1 MASPNWV
8 DAVYDGGLN
17 FFTAGTATRV
27 IVCGTE
33 PTNYTQAATTYKLA
47 EYTLVGGDF
56 TKAAGDVSGRKVI
69 LGAKSGAVATGT
81 GTGSFL
87 AFTNGTDTL
96 YGVIDGDGDAI
107 TTGQT
112 VNIAAT
118 DVLEIRAA
126 VDG

>member
-1 MASPNWV
+1 MASPNWA

-17 FFTAGTATRV
+17 FFTAGTATRA
-27 IVCGTE
+27 IVCSTE

-56 TKAAGDVSGRKVI
+56 TKSAGTVSGRKVV
-69 LGAKSGAVATGT
+69 LGAKTGAVATGT
-81 GTGSFL
+81 GAGNFV

-118 DVLEIRAA
+118 TVLEIRAS